1 MKKNEIILEVEDFS
15 TATEDWK
22 KESYEDG
29 INIGVTAWYPGGAM
43 VDDHI
48 VENFP
53 DLEELGLE
61 DETEGFM
68 SCYNEDLTVEEM
80 IDSLKELGFTIKK

>member
-1 MKKNEIILEVEDFS
+1 MRKKDIILEVEDFS
-15 TATEDWK
+15 IATEDWK

-29 INIGVTAWYPGGAM
+29 IAIGVTAWYSDGAM

-48 VENFP
+48 VENFSE
-53 DLEELGLE
+53 LEELGLE

-68 SCYNEDLTVEEM
+68 SCYDEDVTVEE
-80 IDSLKELGFTIKK
+80 IVDKLKELGFTIKK

>member
-1 MKKNEIILEVEDFS
+1 MRKKDIILEVEDFS
-15 TATEDWK
+15 IATENWK

-29 INIGVTAWYPGGAM
+29 ILIGVTAWYPGGAM

-48 VENFP
+48 VENFSE
-53 DLEELGLE
+53 LEELSLE

-68 SCYNEDLTVEEM
+68 SCYDEDVTVEEM
-80 IDSLKELGFTIKK
+80 IEQLKELGFTIKK

>member
-1 MKKNEIILEVEDFS
+1 MRKKDIILEVEDFS
-15 TATEDWK
+15 IATEDWK

-29 INIGVTAWYPGGAM
+29 ISIGVTAWYPGGAM

-48 VENFP
+48 VENFSE
-53 DLEELGLE
+53 LEELSLE

-68 SCYNEDLTVEEM
+68 SCYDEDVTVEEM
-80 IDSLKELGFTIKK
+80 IEQLKELGFTIKN